1 MFVQTNTIAACLE
14 YIKKKLESQFNA
26 SEIRHI
32 QRAIFKKIFDLNV
45 ADLMLH
51 KENRLTESELLH
63 VRELVLRLH
72 DNEPIQYVM
81 GQTEFCDLTIDCNP
95 NALIPRPETEELV
108 FKVLEHSA
116 LNQNQPRILDLG
128 TGTGCIALALKYKLK
143 HADVWALDF
152 SIAALQLAQ
161 SNAEKLNL
169 PIKFVSG
176 DIHQLELIEPLHS
189 SPWDLIISN
198 PPYIPFQEKSIM
210 ASNVLDHEPHMA
222 LFVSDEDPLVFY
234 KSIAQFAIKTLKEG
248 GLLAFE
254 LHENLADKTAN
265 FCTILGFSSV
275 EIFEDLQG
283 KARILLAQV

>member
-14 YIKKKLESQFNA
+14 YIKKKLENQFNA

-32 QRAIFKKIFDLNV
+32 QRAIFKKLFDLNL

-63 VRELVLRLH
+63 VRELVLRLQA
-72 DNEPIQYVM
+72 NEPLQYVI

-95 NALIPRPETEELV
+95 SALIPRPETEELV
-108 FKVLEHSA
+108 CKVLEHSA
-116 LNQNQPRILDLG
+116 LNQNQLRILDLG
-128 TGTGCIALALKYKLK
+128 TGTGCIALALKNKLK
-143 HADVWALDF
+143 HAEVWALDF
-152 SIAALQLAQ
+152 SLDALQLAQ

-169 PIKFVSG
+169 PITLVAG
-176 DIHQLELIEPLHS
+176 DIYELELIEPLIS

-198 PPYIPFQEKSIM
+198 PPYIPLQEKSIM
-210 ASNVLDHEPHMA
+210 ASNVLNHEPHMA

-234 KSIAQFAIKTLKEG
+234 KSIALFALHNLKQD

-254 LHENLADKTAN
+254 LHENLANQTAN

-283 KARILLAQV
+283 KPRILLAQV